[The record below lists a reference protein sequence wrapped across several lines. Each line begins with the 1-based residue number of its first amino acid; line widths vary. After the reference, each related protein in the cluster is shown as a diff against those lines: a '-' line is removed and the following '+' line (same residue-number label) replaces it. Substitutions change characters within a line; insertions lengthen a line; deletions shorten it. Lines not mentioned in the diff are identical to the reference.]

1 MLIKLF
7 TIVKDEIDIVAEWV
21 HYHGRLFGYE
31 NLYIIDNMST
41 DGTYEK
47 LLDLQ
52 SAYGCSVFQRPN
64 YALKGEYMTQMIH
77 EYCSH
82 KNESGNYTTPI
93 AYPIDIDEFV
103 AMYDVG
109 THTISCDKSAMLAYF
124 NQTILP
130 KVASNEYMFF
140 KTNYI
145 MNKLINNC
153 ATAATTSSDFDGYKN
168 AVVESTHGAYSNY
181 GRMAK
186 TFFSSKEIVE
196 HGVRID
202 HGNHFNACRY
212 FMTDL
217 VLVHYHCRS
226 RAQMEKK
233 VYNNV
238 AGFGYPVNDAA
249 ALANYL
255 SAPGSHH
262 VKNRIDILNNRFKL
276 SVETFDDARPI
287 SESHIS
293 LAPLSATFAD
303 QMIK

>member
-1 MLIKLF
+1 
-7 TIVKDEIDIVAEWV
+7 
-21 HYHGRLFGYE
+21 
-31 NLYIIDNMST
+31 
-41 DGTYEK
+41 
-47 LLDLQ
+47 
-52 SAYGCSVFQRPN
+52 
-64 YALKGEYMTQMIH
+64 
-77 EYCSH
+77 
-82 KNESGNYTTPI
+82 
-93 AYPIDIDEFV
+93 
-103 AMYDVG
+103 
-109 THTISCDKSAMLAYF
+109 
-124 NQTILP
+124 
-130 KVASNEYMFF
+130 
-140 KTNYI
+140 
-145 MNKLINNC
+145 MNKIINNG
-153 ATAATTSSDFDGYKN
+153 ATTEASDFDGYEN
-168 AVVESTHGAYSNY
+168 AVVESTHGSYSNY

-196 HGVRID
+196 RGVRID

-233 VYNNV
+233 SYNNV

-255 SAPGSHH
+255 SAAGWHH
-262 VKNRIDILNNRFKL
+262 VKNRIEILNNRFKL
-276 SVETFDDARPI
+276 SVEPFDDAKPI

>member
-1 MLIKLF
+1 MTTMKLF

-21 HYHGRLFGYE
+21 HYHGRLFGYA

-64 YALKGEYMTQMIH
+64 YALKGVYMTQLIN

-82 KNESGNYTTPI
+82 KNETGGNYTAPI
-93 AYPIDIDEFV
+93 AYPIDIDEFI
-103 AMYDVG
+103 AFYDSK
-109 THTISCDKSAMLAYF
+109 TRTISCDKTAILSYF
-124 NQTILP
+124 EQTILP
-130 KVASNEYMFF
+130 KIAANEYAFF
-140 KTNYI
+140 KTKYI
-145 MNKLINNC
+145 MNKIINN
-153 ATAATTSSDFDGYKN
+153 TASSDFDGYKN
-168 AVVESTHGAYSNY
+168 AVLESTHGAYSNY
-181 GRMAK
+181 GSLAK
-186 TFFSSKEIVE
+186 TFFSSKVIVE
-196 HGVRID
+196 HGVHID
-202 HGNHFNACRY
+202 HGNHYKQCQY

-238 AGFGYPVNDAA
+238 AGFGYPVNDVA
-249 ALANYL
+249 ALARYL
-255 SAPGSHH
+255 SASGSHH
-262 VKNRIDILNNRFKL
+262 VKHRIEILNNTFKL
-276 SVETFDDARPI
+276 SVETFDDAKPI

-293 LAPLSATFAD
+293 LAPLSATFVD
-303 QMIK
+303 

>member
-1 MLIKLF
+1 MIKLF
-7 TIVKDEIDIVAEWV
+7 TIVKDEIDVVAQWV
-21 HYHGRLFGYE
+21 HYHGRLLGYA
-31 NLYIIDNMST
+31 NLFIIDNNST

-47 LLDLQ
+47 LLELQ
-52 SAYGCSVFQRPN
+52 VKYGCSVVQRPN
-64 YALKGEYMTQMIH
+64 YALKGVYMTQMIRD
-77 EYCSH
+77 YCSH

-103 AMYDVG
+103 AMYDAS
-109 THTISCDKSAMLAYF
+109 THTISCDKSAILAYF
-124 NQTILP
+124 EHTILP
-130 KVASNEYMFF
+130 KIASNEHAVF

-145 MNKLINNC
+145 MSKIISNNVSS
-153 ATAATTSSDFDGYKN
+153 SSDFDGYKN

-181 GRMAK
+181 GSMAK

-196 HGVRID
+196 RGVLID
-202 HGNHFNACRY
+202 HGNHFNMCRY

-238 AGFGYPVNDAA
+238 AGFGYPVNDVA
-249 ALANYL
+249 ALAKYL
-255 SAPGSHH
+255 SASGCHH
-262 VKNRIDILNNRFKL
+262 VKHRIDILNNTFKIPT
-276 SVETFDDARPI
+276 EPFDATKPI

-293 LAPLSATFAD
+293 LAPLSATFNTLD
-303 QMIK
+303 